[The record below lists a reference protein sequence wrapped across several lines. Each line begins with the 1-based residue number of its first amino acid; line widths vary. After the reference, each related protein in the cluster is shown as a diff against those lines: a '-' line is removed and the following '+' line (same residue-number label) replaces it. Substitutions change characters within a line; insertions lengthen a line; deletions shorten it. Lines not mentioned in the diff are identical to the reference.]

1 MIYLIMKKT
10 VCIVLSIIFSSTVM
24 AQETFPL
31 YDGAIPGSINSI
43 DEETV
48 DANGHI
54 AKISKPTISVFRS
67 AKAKP
72 NGAAVIIFPGGGYWI
87 NAIQHEGFD
96 VAKRLNEAGITAFVV
111 KYRIP
116 NHKTMSNPETG
127 PLQDAQQAIHMIR
140 SRAKEWSINPNQLGI
155 MGFSAGGHLAST
167 AGTHFTTAV
176 NPALKNSNLRPD
188 FMILVYP
195 VISFLDNVGHLG
207 SREQLIGKSPSK
219 EKIAQYSNEMQVTK
233 QTPPTFLIHAS
244 DDDAVLS
251 ENSIL
256 FYQSLLKNKVP
267 AELHI
272 YQKGG
277 HGFGMNNPTTQDE
290 WMDRCLNWMKASGWN

>member
-1 MIYLIMKKT
+1 MKAALLI
-10 VCIVLSIIFSSTVM
+10 LSIIFSSGVM

-31 YDGAIPGSINSI
+31 YDGAIPGARNGA

-48 DANGHI
+48 DATGHV
-54 AKISKPTISVFRS
+54 AKISKPTISVFKS
-67 AKAKP
+67 ANAKP

-96 VAKRLNEAGITAFVV
+96 VAKRFNDAGVTAFVV

-116 NHKTMSNPETG
+116 NDKTMSNRETG
-127 PLQDAQQAIHMIR
+127 PLQDAQQAMYVIR
-140 SRAKEWSINPNQLGI
+140 KRAMEWNVNPNQIGI

-195 VISFLDNVGHLG
+195 VISFLDSVGHLG
-207 SREQLIGKSPSK
+207 SRDQLIGKSPSK
-219 EKIAQYSNEMQVTK
+219 EKISLYSNEMQVTK

-244 DDDAVLS
+244 DDESVLS

-256 FYQSLLKNKVP
+256 FYQSLIKNNVP

-277 HGFGMNNPTTQDE
+277 HGFGMKNPTTQDA
-290 WMDRCLNWMKASGWN
+290 WMDRCLNWMKANGW